1 MRVDARRT
9 AWGLLLAAYVAALLA
24 VVLAPDTRAPDR
36 VLAEVIDVARTL
48 GAPQHPTDHAAE
60 MVLDAILTV
69 PLTLLASLVWPRPS
83 WRDWTAGAF
92 LLFGAVELA
101 QGLLL
106 PARDGSASD
115 VVANTLGSCAGAI
128 IAAVGRRTRDSSSTV
143 DST

>member
-9 AWGLLLAAYVAALLA
+9 GWGLLLAAYVAALFA

-36 VLAEVIDVARTL
+36 VLAEVIDLARAL

-60 MVLDAILTV
+60 MVLNAVLTT
-69 PLTLLASLVWPRPS
+69 PLALLASLVWPRPS

-92 LLFGAVELA
+92 LLFGAVELI

-106 PARDGSASD
+106 PSRTGSASD
-115 VVANTLGSCAGAI
+115 VVANTLGCCVGALLAAGAHRW
-128 IAAVGRRTRDSSSTV
+128 GDRGSR
-143 DST
+143 